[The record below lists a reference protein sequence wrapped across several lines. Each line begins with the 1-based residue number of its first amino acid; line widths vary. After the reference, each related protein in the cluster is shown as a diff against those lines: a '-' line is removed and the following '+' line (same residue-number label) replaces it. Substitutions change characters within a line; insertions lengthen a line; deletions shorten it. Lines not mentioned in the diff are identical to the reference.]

1 MGPQTKGALYG
12 LTAALLSGVSAPI
25 AKVFLSDVSPVCM
38 AGLLHAGGGA
48 WPRGV

>member
-25 AKVFLSDVSPVCM
+25 AKLFLSDVSPVLTWPACCM
-38 AGLLHAGGGA
+38 SVRGLAS
-48 WPRGV
+48 